1 MIAYFR
7 LMANHPSPT
16 HPRRDHIDLLDGN
29 WFATQPH
36 DDWTWMRE
44 NAPVYYD
51 PNSDVW
57 AVAKYDDILT
67 VSRDP
72 KTFSS
77 HRSPRPKGEP
87 LPMMISMN
95 DPEHLNRRKLVN
107 KGFTPKRVRDK
118 LAEID
123 SICDIILDRVSE
135 KGECDFVWDIAAPL
149 PLLLIGDMLGFPRE
163 SFDDLLEWSDDLM
176 RGTTATR
183 SPDAAE
189 KAMLAGIAFRE
200 FQLGI
205 IAEKRANPGG
215 DDLVSILC
223 EAEVDGDRLDD
234 ESIVQESLLILI
246 GGDETSRHV
255 ITGGMQALMEFPD
268 EREKLQ
274 ADLHGSI
281 DVAVEEMLRWV
292 TPIKNMARTT
302 MADIQIRD
310 QVIPTD
316 SDIMMLYPSGNRDE
330 EHFDDPFRFDIARD
344 PNHHMAFGFGTHFC
358 LGASLAR
365 LELKEMFTK
374 VLTRLPDIEMRV
386 PQSELPWRNSN
397 FITGVEEM
405 PVRFTPTERVGAN

>member
-1 MIAYFR
+1 
-7 LMANHPSPT
+7 MANHPV
-16 HPRRDHIDLLDGN
+16 RDHIDLMDGN
-29 WFATQPH
+29 WYATQPH
-36 DDWTWMRE
+36 DDWTWMRAE
-44 NAPVYYD
+44 APVYHD

-72 KTFSS
+72 KTYSS
-77 HRSPRPKGEP
+77 YKAPRPKGDP
-87 LPMMISMN
+87 LPMMISMD
-95 DPEHLNRRKLVN
+95 DPDHLNRRKLVN

-118 LAEID
+118 LDQIGD
-123 SICDIILDRVSE
+123 LCDMIIDRVCE
-135 KGECDFVWDIAAPL
+135 KGEADFVWDIAAPL

-163 SFDDLLEWSDDLM
+163 SFDELLEWSDDLI
-176 RGTTATR
+176 RGTTTS
-183 SPDAAE
+183 SPEASE

-200 FQLGI
+200 FQMGI
-205 IAEKRANPGG
+205 IAERRANPGG

-255 ITGGMQALMEFPD
+255 ITGGMQALMEFPV

-274 ADLHGSI
+274 ADLDDGI
-281 DVAVEEMLRWV
+281 EMAVEEMLRWV

-302 MADIQIRD
+302 MEDVEIRGETIPAGSD
-310 QVIPTD
+310 VI
-316 SDIMMLYPSGNRDE
+316 MLYPSGNRDE
-330 EHFDDPFRFDIARD
+330 EQFADPFRFDVTRD

-405 PVRFTPTERVGAN
+405 PVRFTPTERTGVTA

>member
-1 MIAYFR
+1 MIAYFSC
-7 LMANHPSPT
+7 MANHPSPN
-16 HPRRDHIDLLDGN
+16 HAVREHIDLMDGN
-29 WFATQPH
+29 WYAGQPH
-36 DDWTWMRE
+36 DDWTWMRA

-67 VSRDP
+67 VSRNP
-72 KTFSS
+72 ATYSS
-77 HRSPRPKGEP
+77 FKAPRPKGNP
-87 LPMMISMN
+87 LPMMISMD
-95 DPEHLNRRKLVN
+95 DPDHLNRRKLVN

-118 LAEID
+118 LDQID
-123 SICDIILDRVSE
+123 DLCDMIIDRVCE

-163 SFDDLLEWSDDLM
+163 SFDDLLEWSDDLI
-176 RGTTATR
+176 RGTTTS
-183 SPDAAE
+183 SPEASE

-205 IAEKRANPGG
+205 IADRRANPGG

-223 EAEVDGDRLDD
+223 HSEVDGDRLDD

-255 ITGGMQALMEFPD
+255 ITGGMQALMEFPA
-268 EREKLQ
+268 ERERLQ
-274 ADLHGSI
+274 SDLDGGMEM
-281 DVAVEEMLRWV
+281 AVEEMLRWV

-302 MADIQIRD
+302 MAEVQIRD
-310 QVIPTD
+310 EIIPEG
-316 SDIMMLYPSGNRDE
+316 SDIIMLYPSGNRDE
-330 EHFDDPFRFDIARD
+330 EHFVDPFRFDVTRD

-365 LELKEMFTK
+365 LELTEMFTK

-405 PVRFTPTERVGAN
+405 PVKFTPTGKVGASA

>member
-1 MIAYFR
+1 
-7 LMANHPSPT
+7 MANHPV
-16 HPRRDHIDLLDGN
+16 RDHIDLLDGN
-29 WFATQPH
+29 WYAAQPH

-72 KTFSS
+72 QTYSS
-77 HRSPRPKGEP
+77 YKAPRPKGDP
-87 LPMMISMN
+87 LPMMISMD
-95 DPEHLNRRKLVN
+95 DPDHLNRRKLVN

-118 LAEID
+118 LDQIGGL
-123 SICDIILDRVSE
+123 CDMIIDRVCE
-135 KGECDFVWDIAAPL
+135 KGEADFVWDIAAPL

-163 SFDDLLEWSDDLM
+163 SFDDLLEWSDDLI
-176 RGTTATR
+176 RGTTTT
-183 SPDAAE
+183 SPEASE

-200 FQLGI
+200 FQMGI
-205 IAEKRANPGG
+205 IADRRANPGG

-255 ITGGMQALMEFPD
+255 ITGGMQALLEFPD
-268 EREKLQ
+268 ERAKLQ
-274 ADLHGSI
+274 ADLAGGI
-281 DVAVEEMLRWV
+281 ETAVEEMLRWV
-292 TPIKNMARTT
+292 TPIKNMARTVMT
-302 MADIQIRD
+302 DVELRGETIPAGSD
-310 QVIPTD
+310 VI
-316 SDIMMLYPSGNRDE
+316 MLYPSGNRDE
-330 EHFDDPFRFDIARD
+330 EHFVDPFRFDIARD

-374 VLTRLPDIEMRV
+374 VLTRLPDMEMAV

-397 FITGVEEM
+397 FITGVEAM
-405 PVRFTPTERVGAN
+405 PVRFTPTEKLGVTA

>member
-1 MIAYFR
+1 MSIVYCWA
-7 LMANHPSPT
+7 MANHPV
-16 HPRRDHIDLLDGN
+16 REHIDLMDGN
-29 WFATQPH
+29 WYAGRPH
-36 DDWTWMRE
+36 DDWTWMRA

-57 AVAKYDDILT
+57 ALAKYDDILT

-72 KTFSS
+72 KTYSS
-77 HRSPRPKGEP
+77 YRAPRPKGDP
-87 LPMMISMN
+87 LPMMISMD
-95 DPEHLNRRKLVN
+95 DPDHLNRRKLVN
-107 KGFTPKRVRDK
+107 KGFTPKRVSDK

-123 SICDIILDRVSE
+123 TICDIIIDRVCE
-135 KGECDFVWDIAAPL
+135 KGEADFVWDIAAPL

-163 SFDDLLEWSDDLM
+163 SFDDLLEWSDDLI
-176 RGTTATR
+176 RGTTTT
-183 SPDAAE
+183 SPEASE
-189 KAMLAGIAFRE
+189 KATMAAMAFRE
-200 FQLGI
+200 FQMGI

-234 ESIVQESLLILI
+234 ESIVQESLAILI

-255 ITGGMQALMEFPD
+255 ITGGMQALMEFPG

-274 ADLHGSI
+274 ADLAGGI
-281 DVAVEEMLRWV
+281 EVAVEEMLRWV
-292 TPIKNMARTT
+292 TPVKNMARTT
-302 MADIQIRD
+302 MDDVELGGETIPAGSD
-310 QVIPTD
+310 VI
-316 SDIMMLYPSGNRDE
+316 MLYPSGNRDE
-330 EHFDDPFRFDIARD
+330 EHFVDPFRFDVARN

-374 VLTRLPDIEMRV
+374 VLTRLADIEMAV
-386 PQSELPWRNSN
+386 SQSELPWRNSN

-405 PVRFTPTERVGAN
+405 PVTFTPTGKLDAGGS